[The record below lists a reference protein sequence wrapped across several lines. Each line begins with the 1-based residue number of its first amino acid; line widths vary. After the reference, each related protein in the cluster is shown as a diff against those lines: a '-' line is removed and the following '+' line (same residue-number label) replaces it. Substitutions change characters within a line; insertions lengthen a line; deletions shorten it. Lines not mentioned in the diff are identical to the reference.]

1 MKTIGRN
8 DPCPCGSG
16 KKYKNC
22 CLSKSEEINIAKYK
36 YNKYLEIRSS
46 ACIKAYKLGIEE
58 LNINKLDPGFYLL
71 DFLLFEP
78 EESKN
83 LRNADDFD
91 NFIKNASFHFTIF
104 GYPIFEADRFEEDA
118 IIADNL
124 DNNYKDKNKNKNKYK
139 SSTDKS
145 TLDEDSEIIDS
156 FGFKLNVKDLLGNAN
171 KTDANKTSTDYKI
184 IEDNYLWK
192 YCLVNFPNKFSE
204 EEKKFLN
211 SIKESIPG
219 FFKVIDVDISTG
231 EKEILGCPITLIE
244 DIFTKNRYKLLDR
257 LLSEYVV
264 KHDIFCGILLPY
276 TQNLNDTYYVLEG
289 TPSVIFQPLHVETL
303 LELIKSYSAIYK
315 KIYKFLFSKKTNYPE
330 IFKAFPMVLYLVAVD
345 YFYHLISAPLPKLVN
360 YDKEEIIFSKTTYK
374 INNRDEIKN
383 LIIKLKNIEIVED
396 TEKEAVLHWLNEKDT
411 ILGTIFIYNNKLIF
425 ETNSRERLE
434 RWKKKIKNLPMD
446 FVKTSYT
453 NPEKLIEKYSKDNEK
468 DKTKA
473 KKSKKIKEE
482 KVEIP
487 QEALEEFALKWW
499 ENYYNEWLNTKIP
512 ALGNITP
519 LEAIKTKEGRKKV
532 ENLIEDY
539 ENRYLHDLKNM
550 EKEANI
556 TRDADI
562 QIGGDLSSG
571 AYLQKYFNPDELRKR
586 LGLI

>member
-1 MKTIGRN
+1 M
-8 DPCPCGSG
+8 
-16 KKYKNC
+16 
-22 CLSKSEEINIAKYK
+22 
-36 YNKYLEIRSS
+36 
-46 ACIKAYKLGIEE
+46 
-58 LNINKLDPGFYLL
+58 
-71 DFLLFEP
+71 
-78 EESKN
+78 
-83 LRNADDFD
+83 
-91 NFIKNASFHFTIF
+91 
-104 GYPIFEADRFEEDA
+104 
-118 IIADNL
+118 
-124 DNNYKDKNKNKNKYK
+124 
-139 SSTDKS
+139 
-145 TLDEDSEIIDS
+145 
-156 FGFKLNVKDLLGNAN
+156 
-171 KTDANKTSTDYKI
+171 
-184 IEDNYLWK
+184 
-192 YCLVNFPNKFSE
+192 
-204 EEKKFLN
+204 
-211 SIKESIPG
+211 
-219 FFKVIDVDISTG
+219 
-231 EKEILGCPITLIE
+231 
-244 DIFTKNRYKLLDR
+244 
-257 LLSEYVV
+257 
-264 KHDIFCGILLPY
+264 
-276 TQNLNDTYYVLEG
+276 
-289 TPSVIFQPLHVETL
+289 